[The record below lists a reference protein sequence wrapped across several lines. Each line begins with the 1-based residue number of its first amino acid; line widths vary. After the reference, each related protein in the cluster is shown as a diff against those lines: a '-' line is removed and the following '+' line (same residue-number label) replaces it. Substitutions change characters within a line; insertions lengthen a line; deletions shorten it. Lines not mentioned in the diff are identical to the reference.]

1 MARILKTRGTDHCR
15 YGSGRRD
22 GHRYE
27 LHFKQG
33 EIVGDLETLPLETY
47 RTYSELFDETLY
59 EAIDLKNCM
68 EKRISEGGTSVASV
82 EKQIAFVRKE
92 LDQ

>member
-1 MARILKTRGTDHCR
+1 MN
-15 YGSGRRD
+15 
-22 GHRYE
+22 
-27 LHFKQG
+27 
-33 EIVGDLETLPLETY
+33 
-47 RTYSELFDETLY
+47 SELFDDTLY

-92 LDQ
+92 LNQ

>member
-1 MARILKTRGTDHCR
+1 MPFRNAYKI
-15 YGSGRRD
+15 SGQLVRQCMES
-22 GHRYE
+22 G
-27 LHFKQG
+27 Q
-33 EIVGDLETLPLETY
+33 VLETLPLETY

-59 EAIDLKNCM
+59 DAIDLKNCM